1 MIADSKD
8 ILYLVLAFCVLW
20 FTIFVCWLLYY
31 FIAIMRDTRGM
42 VKDVRDKIKKID
54 EAVRVVREKVEKSLS
69 VFSVLADGFKYAL
82 KFLGEGGYFRH
93 KASPKKKDKKTK
105 KEKGM
110 EEAVEEI
117 YEGESEKEE

>member
-1 MIADSKD
+1 MIADTKD

-42 VKDVRDKIKKID
+42 VKDVRDKIRKID

-82 KFLGEGGYFRH
+82 KFLGEGGYLRR
-93 KASPKKKDKKTK
+93 KSGAGKKKKSGKVKKDET
-105 KEKGM
+105 

-117 YEGESEKEE
+117 YAP